1 MLAASRSVALHSE
14 RARQYDRQ
22 REHSRALQEYR
33 WLTENW
39 WYRLF
44 GQGDAFSPLLI
55 AVARTAR
62 EVGDFDLARRS
73 YERIIANEEDEFW
86 HKRADEGL
94 QRLQHG
100 LKILNIYHR
109 WMGGDKTALDVV
121 PERLRAEPPDAVIDE
136 VYALNT
142 VARIFEFDLGSQ
154 AKAKEVY
161 EKIIGMD
168 VSDISKQVA
177 RKWLDDF
184 AKAAPK
190 SSPD

>member
-1 MLAASRSVALHSE
+1 M
-14 RARQYDRQ
+14 
-22 REHSRALQEYR
+22 
-33 WLTENW
+33 
-39 WYRLF
+39 
-44 GQGDAFSPLLI
+44 
-55 AVARTAR
+55 
-62 EVGDFDLARRS
+62 
-73 YERIIANEEDEFW
+73 
-86 HKRADEGL
+86 
-94 QRLQHG
+94 QHG

-161 EKIIGMD
+161 EKIVGMD